1 MNQTPV
7 YQFPVAE
14 GHDIHDRTLQND
26 TAQRLEEV
34 LLAIVAAQN
43 SADQA
48 LQSGQNTLQ
57 QSLTAAQNSL
67 QQAINGVDGRKAE
80 LVTGVYQ
87 GDGAEQRDITL
98 GFAPKA
104 LLIECQHGERSCGG
118 FPYIYGGLALPSH
131 GLSRGSDKAAEVIA
145 NGFRL
150 YGSGKVN
157 SNNLTYF
164 YLAVR

>member
-7 YQFPVAE
+7 YQFPLAE
-14 GHDIHDRTLQND
+14 GYDVHGRALVNSG
-26 TAQRLEEV
+26 AQRLEEV

-43 SADQA
+43 SADEALQGGQSALQQA
-48 LQSGQNTLQ
+48 LT
-57 QSLTAAQNSL
+57 TAQNSL
-67 QQAINGVDGRKAE
+67 QQAINGVDGSKAE
-80 LVTGVYQ
+80 IVTGVYQ
-87 GDGAEQRDITL
+87 GDGTEQRDITL

-104 LLIECQHGERSCGG
+104 LLIECQNGERSCGG
-118 FPYIYGGLALPSH
+118 FQYIYGGLALPSH

-150 YGSGKVN
+150 YGSGMVN